1 MRTRVR
7 KHSKV
12 PGKCIKA
19 ICHHIKYSD
28 QTSKASDMIHYQT
41 VVGDSNKG
49 VMVEYVGSTLHY
61 QSGGHKFIL
70 QRVHQEQFKEG
81 QFSSFFQSIN
91 QATKTSFTQT

>member
-1 MRTRVR
+1 
-7 KHSKV
+7 
-12 PGKCIKA
+12 
-19 ICHHIKYSD
+19 
-28 QTSKASDMIHYQT
+28 MIHYQT

-81 QFSSFFQSIN
+81 QFSSSFQSIN
-91 QATKTSFTQT
+91 QATKLLFLLKLISNITLLISNNTVSELLCA

>member
-1 MRTRVR
+1 
-7 KHSKV
+7 
-12 PGKCIKA
+12 
-19 ICHHIKYSD
+19 
-28 QTSKASDMIHYQT
+28 MIHYQT

-81 QFSSFFQSIN
+81 QFSSSFQPIN
-91 QATKTSFTQT
+91 QATKLLLLKLISNITLLISNSTVSELPCA